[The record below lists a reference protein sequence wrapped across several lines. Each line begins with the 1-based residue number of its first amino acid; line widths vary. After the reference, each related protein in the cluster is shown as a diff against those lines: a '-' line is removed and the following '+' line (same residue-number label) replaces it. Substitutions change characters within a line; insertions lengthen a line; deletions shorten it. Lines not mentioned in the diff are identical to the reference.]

1 MGDFVVSQI
10 TMCAVTEMWHLT
22 ESVAKFINPMSDFKI
37 EFNAG
42 ALFTKKEFGAWMA
55 KPCTL

>member
-10 TMCAVTEMWHLT
+10 TMSAV
-22 ESVAKFINPMSDFKI
+22 

-42 ALFTKKEFGAWMA
+42 ALFTNKEFGA
-55 KPCTL
+55 

>member
-10 TMCAVTEMWHLT
+10 TRWAVQLKCACHLT
-22 ESVAKFINPMSDFKI
+22 VSVAKFINPMSNFKM

-42 ALFTKKEFGAWMA
+42 ALLTNKEFGA
-55 KPCTL
+55 